1 MSEIVKFNMVEGLP
15 DGGARE
21 YVMEV
26 PAEPRYETLRMMRTL
41 LDKIMSANEP
51 PMSESEGR
59 E

>member
-26 PAEPRYETLRMMRTL
+26 PAEPRYETLRMMRML
-41 LDKIMSANEP
+41 LDEIMSANEP
-51 PMSESEGR
+51 PTTEQKGAE
-59 E
+59 